1 MTQGLNLIL
10 PLPQNGSYWTRQH
23 CSLRVYILDKLT
35 YIMTWLTRVFIAL
48 LVLVIVQIGYY
59 YPQLPGTV
67 ASHFDGLGAANAWSG
82 KNGFFGLYLAI
93 VLMLV
98 GVFVLVPAW
107 SEKRANFGLKI
118 PHAEHWL
125 APGRIAETRRF
136 FRRQMMLMG
145 IAHLLLAIYVTQL
158 AIVANFDEQPRLHDS
173 IYWALGL
180 YFLVLIAWL
189 FHFFLHF
196 RNP

>member
-1 MTQGLNLIL
+1 
-10 PLPQNGSYWTRQH
+10 
-23 CSLRVYILDKLT
+23 
-35 YIMTWLTRVFIAL
+35 MTWLTRVFFAL
-48 LVLVIVQIGYY
+48 VVLAIIQVAYY
-59 YPQLPGTV
+59 YPQMPVTV
-67 ASHFDGLGAANAWSG
+67 ASHFDGLGAPNAWSG
-82 KNGFFGLYLAI
+82 KTGFFGLYLAI

-98 GVFVLVPAW
+98 GVFVWVPAW

-125 APGRIAETRRF
+125 APGRIAETRQF

-145 IAHLLLAIYVTQL
+145 VVHLVLAIYVTQL
-158 AIVANFDEQPRLHDS
+158 AIVANFSEQPRIHGS

-180 YFLVLIAWL
+180 YFLLLVAWL
-189 FHFFLHF
+189 VHFFLNF